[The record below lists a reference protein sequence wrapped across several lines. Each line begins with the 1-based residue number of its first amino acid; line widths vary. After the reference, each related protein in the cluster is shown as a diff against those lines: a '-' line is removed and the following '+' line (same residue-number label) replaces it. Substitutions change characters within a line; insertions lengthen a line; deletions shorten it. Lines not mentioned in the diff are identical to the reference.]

1 MLKNV
6 DEMYTRIIFA
16 ARLCIFLFEK
26 VELLQIQSFWQM
38 QKESKVPN

>member
-6 DEMYTRIIFA
+6 DEMYTRIISA
-16 ARLCIFLFEK
+16 ARLSIFLFEK

-38 QKESKVPN
+38 QK